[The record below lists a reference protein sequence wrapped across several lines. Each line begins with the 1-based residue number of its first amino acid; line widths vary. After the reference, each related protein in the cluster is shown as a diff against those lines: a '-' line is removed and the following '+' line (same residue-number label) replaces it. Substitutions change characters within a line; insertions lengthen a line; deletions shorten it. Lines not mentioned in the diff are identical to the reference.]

1 MRPINITSRI
11 DEALQRN
18 ELANERDRVANPS
31 GIDRMSSAGRC
42 VRERWS
48 AARGVPL
55 DPGKGFARN
64 PQLLRVFRLG
74 HVIED
79 EVVALLEEAGFTVH
93 SQQLEV
99 GSVEKGWVGHIDGLI
114 DLPTPHGVNRTL
126 LLEIKTANSRRF
138 AELVEMDS
146 YSAWSPNYAAQIQS
160 YMAHLPVEEALVV
173 VYNKDNSDI
182 YYEQI
187 LFDLDAAR
195 RIEKQAAVVTA
206 EGHAP
211 PPRPK
216 AATSQYCK
224 FCKWCDRNAW
234 CWSAATDVEFDD

>member
-1 MRPINITSRI
+1 MRRPFLRFLIASESRERAVRPINITSRI

-99 GSVEKGWVGHIDGLI
+99 GSVEKGWVGAD
-114 DLPTPHGVNRTL
+114 D
-126 LLEIKTANSRRF
+126 A
-138 AELVEMDS
+138 
-146 YSAWSPNYAAQIQS
+146 YAIIQ
-160 YMAHLPVEEALVV
+160 
-173 VYNKDNSDI
+173 
-182 YYEQI
+182 
-187 LFDLDAAR
+187 
-195 RIEKQAAVVTA
+195 RIPSLQ
-206 EGHAP
+206 
-211 PPRPK
+211 
-216 AATSQYCK
+216 
-224 FCKWCDRNAW
+224 
-234 CWSAATDVEFDD
+234 